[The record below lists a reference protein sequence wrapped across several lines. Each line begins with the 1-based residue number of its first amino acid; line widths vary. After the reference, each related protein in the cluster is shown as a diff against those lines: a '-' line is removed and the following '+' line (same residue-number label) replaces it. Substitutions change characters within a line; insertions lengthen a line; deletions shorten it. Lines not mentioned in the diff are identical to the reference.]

1 MIGKSQKN
9 DYDRLF
15 RIVVIAAVTALAVLL
30 VLVIALL
37 ATGALSKGNADDSI
51 VIITGDSTAGDNSG
65 TEITQTET
73 EPEVTASITGL
84 VLPGGETAPTSYTP
98 SETKEAQTEAETAPV
113 IEPTT
118 EAVTEPPE
126 TEPVKITEDSSS
138 IPRYTGLDGIEKEFP
153 GTVLTKTSDMGED
166 YIDRIVFL
174 GDSLTYGLKVYGLL
188 DGGKNTKQ
196 VWVPSNG
203 TLLLNNVADAK
214 ILFPDTGSDLTVREA
229 VRTKKPDILVVS
241 LGING
246 ISYLGEK
253 DFISQLSSL
262 IGEVKKE
269 SPDTTVILQS
279 MFPVAASYQLQK
291 SINNNKICRGN
302 YWMAKAASE
311 CGVYYLNTAEVLVGS
326 DGYLPEDLQSGDGLH
341 ISIAAYKLVLEY
353 IRTHGIE
360 K

>member
-1 MIGKSQKN
+1 MIGKSQNN

-15 RIVVIAAVTALAVLL
+15 RLVVIATVSALAVLL
-30 VLVIALL
+30 VLVIALF
-37 ATGALSKGNADDSI
+37 ATGALSRGKADDSI
-51 VIITGDSTAGDNSG
+51 VIITGDSTDGGSSG
-65 TEITQTET
+65 NDITQTET
-73 EPEVTASITGL
+73 EPETIESITGL
-84 VLPGGETAPTSYTP
+84 VLPGGETAPTYTP
-98 SETKEAQTEAETAPV
+98 PDTEAPETETSAET
-113 IEPTT
+113 EPAT

-126 TEPVKITEDSSS
+126 TEPVKLTEDNSA

-153 GTVLTKTSDMGED
+153 GTVLTETADIGED
-166 YIDRIVFL
+166 YIDRIIFL
-174 GDSLTYGLKVYGLL
+174 GDSLTYGLKVYSLL
-188 DGGKNTKQ
+188 DGGRDTKQ

-214 ILFPDTGSDLTVREA
+214 IFYPDTGTEITVREA
-229 VRTKKPDILVVS
+229 VRTKKPDILIIS

-253 DFISQLSSL
+253 DFISQFAAL

-269 SPDTTVILQS
+269 SPDTTIILQS
-279 MFPVAASYQLQK
+279 MFPVAESYLLQK

-311 CGVYYLNTAEVLVGS
+311 NGVYYLNTAEVLVGS

-353 IRTHGIE
+353 IRTHAVQ